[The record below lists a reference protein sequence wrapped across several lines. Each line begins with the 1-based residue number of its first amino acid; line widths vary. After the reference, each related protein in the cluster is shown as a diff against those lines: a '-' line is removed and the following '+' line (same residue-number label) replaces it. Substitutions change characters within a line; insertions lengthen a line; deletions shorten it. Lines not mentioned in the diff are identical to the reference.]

1 MFWGLV
7 VLMWIAMQVPVI
19 GNPVAFL
26 GTWVH
31 ELGHGLGAL
40 ATGGQF
46 LKLIVSPDF
55 SGAAHTT
62 ISSDGAHV
70 IVIISGLLA
79 PSFVG
84 AILLILARGL
94 GLERLVLGLLTFGLV
109 LSGILWAGDMFTRL
123 TVLGA
128 GAILGL
134 IALRTPAAIR
144 SVAAQILAISICLN
158 AFAQIDYFFMRGG
171 HSGGRAVVSDTAV
184 LSDIIGMPHVMW
196 AVALTIFSIGILY
209 LAVRFSGKLAGRRR
223 LKSSKV
229 KR

>member
-1 MFWGLV
+1 
-7 VLMWIAMQVPVI
+7 MWIAMQVPVI

-31 ELGHGLGAL
+31 ELGHGLGAI
-40 ATGGQF
+40 AAGGTF

-55 SGAAHTT
+55 SGVAHTT
-62 ISSDGAHV
+62 ISSKGSHV

-84 AILLILARGL
+84 AMLLILARGL
-94 GLERLVLGLLTFGLV
+94 GLGRLVLGLLTLGLV
-109 LSGILWAGDMFTRL
+109 VSGILWAGDMFTRV

-128 GAILGL
+128 GTVLGL
-134 IALRTPAAIR
+134 MTLRAPAAVR

-171 HSGGRAVVSDTAV
+171 QSGGRAVVSDTSV
-184 LSDIIGMPHVMW
+184 LSDIIGLPHVMW
-196 AVALTIFSIGILY
+196 ATGLTIFSIGILY
-209 LAVRFSGKLAGRRR
+209 LAVRFSGKLAARRR
-223 LKSSKV
+223 V
-229 KR
+229 KARSE